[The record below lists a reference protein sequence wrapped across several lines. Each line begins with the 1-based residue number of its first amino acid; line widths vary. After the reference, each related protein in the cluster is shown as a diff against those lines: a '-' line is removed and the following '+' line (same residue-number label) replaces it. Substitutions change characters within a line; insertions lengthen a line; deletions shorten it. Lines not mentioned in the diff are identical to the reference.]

1 VRTAPSGT
9 ADQHVDNCCRR
20 LTSDSRGDH
29 VPQRHRSKKTKVVN
43 GVLAL
48 GVAGIGFG
56 GWKAVHSAPKKVST
70 SSTIVEAKKG
80 IVLVSVTGTGNIVA
94 PGQTDVSFDSASAAN
109 QVTEIL
115 VKTGDQVKKGQPL
128 ARVSATT
135 LKTALDTATAQLAL
149 AQANYD
155 KVQGGISAADRASL
169 DAQTLQSKNGV
180 STAQT
185 AYDNAVTTASQNVG
199 LTAEAV
205 EQAYDNLTN
214 AKAQAERDI
223 ANGQSQVDQAE
234 AALEA
239 ATTAKGVAQTLYDAG
254 PTVPNTDAL
263 AKAQNTWT
271 AASNAVTTT
280 SNNFESTKL
289 KAAQSVSTSNNQL
302 TTANNNRSNGTVKDR
317 QAIDSAARQLESAKA
332 SYNATVAANQVKLA
346 GATAADSAQQEL
358 ALSNAN
364 NQLATA
370 QKNFDNATL
379 VAPIDGTVA
388 SLTGKV
394 GVNAGTG
401 SSSSGAGGAAATASS
416 AFLTIT
422 DLVNLEVKSTFSEA
436 DANKLKVGQGV
447 TVTLDAITGTTLT
460 GKIRQVDLAPV
471 TANNVVS
478 YPVYVTLDPV
488 PPAAP
493 VRPGMTAS
501 LAVTVQKAD
510 GVVLLPTTAVSS
522 RGTSATVQVMKGTDP
537 KVTEAVQVTIGLRGD
552 TEIEITN
559 GLTAGDKVV
568 VTRQAATATATRG
581 ATAGSGT
588 LTGGTTGG
596 NTGVPGGAVPGAGTG
611 GGRGGG

>member
-1 VRTAPSGT
+1 M
-9 ADQHVDNCCRR
+9 
-20 LTSDSRGDH
+20 
-29 VPQRHRSKKTKVVN
+29 PQRHRSKKSKLVN

-56 GWKAVHSAPKKVST
+56 GWKAVHSTEKKVST
-70 SSTIVEAKKG
+70 SSTVVEAKKG

-94 PGQTDVSFDSASAAN
+94 PGQTDVSFDSATAAN

-128 ARVSATT
+128 ARVNTTT
-135 LKTALDTATAQLAL
+135 LKTALDTATAQLAV

-155 KVQGGISAADRASL
+155 KVQGGLSAADKASL

-205 EQAYDNLTN
+205 SQAEENLAN
-214 AKAQAERDI
+214 AKAQAERDV
-223 ANGQSQVDQAE
+223 ANGQSQVDQAQ
-234 AALEA
+234 AALDT
-239 ATTAKGVAQTLYDAG
+239 ATTAKGAAQALYDTS

-263 AKAQNTWT
+263 TKAQNAWT
-271 AASNAVTTT
+271 TASNAVTTS
-280 SNNFESTKL
+280 SNNIESTKL
-289 KAAQSVSTSNNQL
+289 KAAQSVTTSTNQL
-302 TTANNNRSNGTVKDR
+302 TTARNNQSNGAVKDR

-358 ALSNAN
+358 AISNAK

-394 GVNAGTG
+394 GVNAGSG
-401 SSSSGAGGAAATASS
+401 SSSGGNGAAAASSS

-422 DLVNLEVKSTFSEA
+422 DLINLEVKSSFSEA

-447 TVTLDAITGTTLT
+447 AITLDAISGTTLT

-478 YPVYVTLDPV
+478 YPVYVTLDPI

-522 RGTSATVQVMKGTDP
+522 RGTNATVQVMKGTDP
-537 KVTEAVQVTIGLRGD
+537 KVTEPVQVTIGLRGD
-552 TEIEITN
+552 TEVEITN
-559 GLTAGDKVV
+559 GLAAGDKVV
-568 VTRQAATATATRG
+568 VTRQAATATRG
-581 ATAGSGT
+581 GTTGSGT

-596 NTGVPGGAVPGAGTG
+596 NTGVPGGGFPGGGNGGGTG
-611 GGRGGG
+611 GGGRAGG